1 MKQTNQHLRELYL
14 DYLNNYLTVDKLAEH
29 HEINTS
35 VAMLLLDIGKQLHE
49 DYVNLVNSKGE

>member
-29 HEINTS
+29 HEIDTS
-35 VAMLLLDIGKQLHE
+35 VASLLLDIGKQLHE
-49 DYVNLVNSKGE
+49 NYVNLVNSKGE

>member
-14 DYLNNYLTVDKLAEH
+14 DYLNNYLSVDKLAEH

-35 VAMLLLDIGKQLHE
+35 VARLLLDIGKQLHE
-49 DYVNLVNSKGE
+49 NYVNLVNSKGE